1 MDTYHWEIIQGFWDD
16 AKTDDA
22 KKTRP
27 KQKEDSP
34 ERTTFRPPPGLLPP
48 MPSEPPPSPPHVQR
62 PPPPTCTPKHAER
75 HVVPPLRGIAD
86 HLEKYVTS
94 RAHWRRALDAGA
106 RVQSEG
112 RSFAVV
118 VSSGRFVLLDIEMSE
133 AREEL
138 VDAFGC
144 GLGRHS
150 QLLPG
155 DASAGRFFGTAMR
168 TVVGKG
174 SYLNVEQGEHVEI
187 CARRVVLEA
196 GKAWVAAKTEGSEFF
211 LWLDLADAGL

>member
-1 MDTYHWEIIQGFWDD
+1 MI
-16 AKTDDA
+16 
-22 KKTRP
+22 
-27 KQKEDSP
+27 
-34 ERTTFRPPPGLLPP
+34 PP
-48 MPSEPPPSPPHVQR
+48 
-62 PPPPTCTPKHAER
+62 
-75 HVVPPLRGIAD
+75 RGIAD
-86 HLEKYVTS
+86 HLAKYVTS
-94 RAHWRRALDAGA
+94 RAQWRRALDAGV

-118 VSSGRFVLLDIEMSE
+118 VSCGRFVLLDIEMSE
-133 AREEL
+133 TREEM

-150 QLLPG
+150 QLLPA
-155 DASAGRFFGTAMR
+155 DASSAGRFSGTAMR

-174 SYLNVEQGEHVEI
+174 SYLNVEQGERVEI

-196 GKAWVAAKTEGSEFF
+196 GKTWVAAKTEGSEFF

>member
-1 MDTYHWEIIQGFWDD
+1 MI
-16 AKTDDA
+16 
-22 KKTRP
+22 
-27 KQKEDSP
+27 
-34 ERTTFRPPPGLLPP
+34 PP
-48 MPSEPPPSPPHVQR
+48 
-62 PPPPTCTPKHAER
+62 
-75 HVVPPLRGIAD
+75 RGIAD

-94 RAHWRRALDAGA
+94 RTHWRRALDAGA

-112 RSFAVV
+112 RGFAVV

-138 VDAFGC
+138 VDAFGRC
-144 GLGRHS
+144 IGRHS
-150 QLLPG
+150 QLLPA
-155 DASAGRFFGTAMR
+155 DASSAGRFSGTAMR

-174 SYLNVEQGEHVEI
+174 SYLNVEQGERVEI

-211 LWLDLADAGL
+211 LWLDLADAGV

>member
-1 MDTYHWEIIQGFWDD
+1 MI
-16 AKTDDA
+16 
-22 KKTRP
+22 
-27 KQKEDSP
+27 
-34 ERTTFRPPPGLLPP
+34 PPR
-48 MPSEPPPSPPHVQR
+48 S
-62 PPPPTCTPKHAER
+62 
-75 HVVPPLRGIAD
+75 IAD

-94 RAHWRRALDAGA
+94 RAQWRRALDAGA

-118 VSSGRFVLLDIEMSE
+118 VSCGRFVLLDIEMSE

-138 VDAFGC
+138 VDAFGRC
-144 GLGRHS
+144 IGPHS

-155 DASAGRFFGTAMR
+155 DASAGRFFGRAER

-174 SYLNVEQGEHVEI
+174 SYLNVEQGERVEI

-211 LWLDLADAGL
+211 LWLDLADAGV